1 MKNKNEFQWHR
12 MQKFAIRKFSV
23 GAASVMIGS
32 TLVGTLIPSA
42 VHSDSPVLI
51 STQILENESNIK
63 RVLEFFADPAT
74 GKISGPNGVRTI
86 DYSYSNVNAKI
97 GELNAEKANATKRV
111 ANDYTPEA
119 YTKYQ
124 SDLKTAAAD
133 LTSVQA
139 MLNKAQ
145 EINGKAAA
153 YLSEISSLID
163 SKRKDLAYNVV
174 TQEEKKAINN
184 RLIQIYNDINY
195 MDQYKQTMVQ
205 FYDHLTALKNSTE
218 ELTYSPSQAK

>member
-86 DYSYSNVNAKI
+86 DYSYSNVNAKV
-97 GELNAEKANATKRV
+97 GEVNAEKANAAKRI
-111 ANDYTPEA
+111 ANDYSPEA

-124 SDLKTAAAD
+124 SDLKAAVAD
-133 LTSVQA
+133 LSSVQA
-139 MLNKAQ
+139 MLDKAQ

-153 YLSEISSLID
+153 YLSEYRGVSSSMSRIKCLF
-163 SKRKDLAYNVV
+163 
-174 TQEEKKAINN
+174 
-184 RLIQIYNDINY
+184 QI
-195 MDQYKQTMVQ
+195 
-205 FYDHLTALKNSTE
+205 
-218 ELTYSPSQAK
+218 